1 MNIETKDIVQ
11 ALRKHPIGFA
21 AGLLAVALA
30 AVGYFRSDGV
40 TALEAQ
46 LEERSSVGTRQ
57 QGNLTN
63 AVRLEEHLATLTK
76 ANEEIASRAID
87 SRELASNLQ
96 YFYELEAALG
106 IKLIELRQGAPSAK
120 AKGAAYLAVPYTVAL
135 EAPFERVVQF
145 LQALENGSRYARFVS
160 VTLQPRAVDAPDS
173 NRPASTAAPLI
184 SLSLTVELLGT
195 S

>member
-1 MNIETKDIVQ
+1 MRRGLR
-11 ALRKHPIGFA
+11 AL
-21 AGLLAVALA
+21 
-30 AVGYFRSDGV
+30 
-40 TALEAQ
+40 
-46 LEERSSVGTRQ
+46 
-57 QGNLTN
+57 
-63 AVRLEEHLATLTK
+63 
-76 ANEEIASRAID
+76 
-87 SRELASNLQ
+87 
-96 YFYELEAALG
+96 
-106 IKLIELRQGAPSAK
+106 AK